1 MATAAKR
8 RAAIKELTAVCAGEG
23 WAVAAVFAEASVHD
37 RPDDRAE
44 WRRVQDLITS
54 GNADMVVVPS
64 LTAMGDGVSSVL
76 QVILWLQEQRC
87 DLYVHDAGLNTA
99 SPVDKVLFKI
109 AEALKVVD
117 DATKKRSPKPEPK
130 RPQPKQPAL
139 LPYQISVIRAG
150 LKSGLSLGE
159 MAKSLKLPV
168 TTVRAAAKRLDA

>member
-1 MATAAKR
+1 MTGRKK
-8 RAAIKELTAVCAGEG
+8 RAALDALRAVCAGEG
-23 WAVAAVFAEASVHD
+23 WAVVAVFAEASV
-37 RPDDRAE
+37 REGPDDRAE

-117 DATKKRSPKPEPK
+117 DAAVPPPPKAGSK
-130 RPQPKQPAL
+130 RPQPKHSAL

-150 LKSGLSLGE
+150 LKSGLSVGE